1 MNKREPERLKINYIT
16 EINAFHAYCGEHEI
30 STSAIALWYSLMH
43 FCNRTGWL
51 REFSVAKT
59 ELCKDTKL
67 SSTTVWRARK
77 ELCSLGL
84 VSFIEQTGRKAALY
98 RVKFLSQ
105 PDEPVEKTYHG
116 DTQNNGCVSQRNAKG
131 GFAFHDETQTENGS
145 DVAFHSD
152 TQNNGCV
159 SQRNAKGG
167 FAFHD
172 ETITKHKTII
182 KDCMHASVAEHTSDN
197 ETSPEHLKQLFDYY
211 QEKVTPIMNS
221 ANCDILKKLLDQHGL
236 EMCRLA
242 IDRSLVRGKK
252 SMRYITGILD
262 SWQKNGYEE
271 LDDDNTSGG
280 TVLSGRAGPKKTRKT
295 RLPRPEDVDWSK
307 ETSGWGDIFPQYESD
322 NSARDGDDDSQ
333 NTDN

>member
-105 PDEPVEKTYHG
+105 PDEPVEKTY
-116 DTQNNGCVSQRNAKG
+116 
-131 GFAFHDETQTENGS
+131 
-145 DVAFHSD
+145 HSD